1 MAHSVSM
8 PARLASGLHPSPS
21 TSCTPHG
28 SGDATSPLRGCTE
41 WLSVAGSAL
50 LCHMLALPRS
60 MPSGPSVSEEEPKCE
75 FAPCRSPSGQPERS
89 VDTCHVCKRG
99 SRNRRVS
106 GICVVS
112 TLAVCVRSSLN
123 AGPDDVSSRR
133 WCATNG
139 SNDSS
144 RVEFVHA
151 HASGTRSAAP
161 RGICRVTAI
170 VCCSIRQTSAGYW
183 PPSIHGEPLARV
195 SPEAIDGRERPLAQT
210 YSSGPT
216 DGARGRSRAGP
227 TLACV
232 RA

>member
-21 TSCTPHG
+21 TSCTLHG

-75 FAPCRSPSGQPERS
+75 FAPCRSPSGQSERS
-89 VDTCHVCKRG
+89 VDTCASEAAAIG
-99 SRNRRVS
+99 ASLAS
-106 GICVVS
+106 VVS
-112 TLAVCVRSSLN
+112 TLAVCMRSSLN

-133 WCATNG
+133 WSATNG
-139 SNDSS
+139 SRGSS

-170 VCCSIRQTSAGYW
+170 VCCNLRQTSAGYW

-195 SPEAIDGRERPLAQT
+195 SPEAIDGRERPLVRT

-216 DGARGRSRAGP
+216 DGARGRSRAVQLWP
-227 TLACV
+227 V
-232 RA
+232 

>member
-1 MAHSVSM
+1 M
-8 PARLASGLHPSPS
+8 RI
-21 TSCTPHG
+21 
-28 SGDATSPLRGCTE
+28 R
-41 WLSVAGSAL
+41 
-50 LCHMLALPRS
+50 ALPI
-60 MPSGPSVSEEEPKCE
+60 SEWSTGEVC
-75 FAPCRSPSGQPERS
+75 G
-89 VDTCHVCKRG
+89 HVCKRG

-170 VCCSIRQTSAGYW
+170 VCCSLRQTSAGNW
-183 PPSIHGEPLARV
+183 PPSTHGEPLARV
-195 SPEAIDGRERPLAQT
+195 SPEAIDGRERPLVRT

-227 TLACV
+227 TLACGGV
-232 RA
+232 KSEEGKEKPPCFSLLHVS

>member
-1 MAHSVSM
+1 M
-8 PARLASGLHPSPS
+8 
-21 TSCTPHG
+21 
-28 SGDATSPLRGCTE
+28 
-41 WLSVAGSAL
+41 
-50 LCHMLALPRS
+50 
-60 MPSGPSVSEEEPKCE
+60 
-75 FAPCRSPSGQPERS
+75 
-89 VDTCHVCKRG
+89 
-99 SRNRRVS
+99 
-106 GICVVS
+106 
-112 TLAVCVRSSLN
+112 RSSLN

-151 HASGTRSAAP
+151 HALGTRSAAP

-170 VCCSIRQTSAGYW
+170 VCCNLRQTSAGYW

-232 RA
+232 RAWRGEKPSGFSCLLCKGRLRRGEICTLFCTLRTGTYNI